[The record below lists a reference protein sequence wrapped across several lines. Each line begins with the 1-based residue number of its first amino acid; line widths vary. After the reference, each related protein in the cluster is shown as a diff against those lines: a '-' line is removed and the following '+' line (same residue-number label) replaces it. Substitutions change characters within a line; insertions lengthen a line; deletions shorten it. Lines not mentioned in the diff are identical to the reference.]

1 MPEGTLRAFAEE
13 TEVSSMMTAD
23 GGDCE
28 QVLAEF
34 AAAGV
39 DIDAL
44 AEQLQDEGTKSF
56 TKSWESLMAVINSKR
71 LPGAKAA

>member
-1 MPEGTLRAFAEE
+1 MA
-13 TEVSSMMTAD
+13 AD

-34 AAAGV
+34 TAAGI

-44 AEQLQDEGTKSF
+44 AERLQDEGTKSF
-56 TKSWESLMAVINSKR
+56 AKSWDSLMAVIASKR
-71 LPGAKAA
+71 ESGAKAA